1 MRGKTFIFM
10 ALTLFLLASVS
21 FAGEFGVYVKVIERA
36 KGSQAVTFG
45 KF

>member
-1 MRGKTFIFM
+1 MKGKTFIFM
-10 ALTLFLLASVS
+10 VLTLFLLVSVS